1 MWRPSLGVALL
12 ALGLLCACGPRRA
25 VTVFRAPD
33 TLPDPG
39 QLDAA
44 LESRRAAVH
53 SLRAL
58 ARLRYRD
65 PESSNTS
72 REAIAVARPDRL
84 RVEVLSFFGAVFV
97 LTTGDGR
104 FTAYARR
111 EDTVYRG
118 EASPE
123 NMWSYARIGLPVVDL
138 VDIILGTPPRR
149 TADWAEVSWDR
160 ERGWIELTQEF
171 ADGSEQVVWFLGSL
185 PAAAEHRDPFGEVE
199 WHATFSA
206 YRRHGPVPIATH
218 IRLEVPSRDR
228 SVEIE
233 LEDVDVNPALE
244 VSTFQ
249 LEVPAGATVVDID
262 STTSAY

>member
-1 MWRPSLGVALL
+1 MRRLSLGVALVALSLL
-12 ALGLLCACGPRRA
+12 AACGASRPT
-25 VTVFRAPD
+25 TVFRAPD
-33 TLPDPG
+33 TLPDAA
-39 QLDAA
+39 QLNDA
-44 LESRRAAVH
+44 LESRRGAVR

-65 PESSNTS
+65 LEASNTS

-97 LTTGDGR
+97 LTTDNGR

-111 EDTVYRG
+111 EGTIYRG

-138 VDIILGTPPRR
+138 VDIMLGTPPRR
-149 TADWAEVSWDR
+149 AADWAQVTWDQ

-171 ADGSEQVVWFLGSL
+171 ADGSEQVIWFLGSL
-185 PAAAEHRDPFGEVE
+185 PTATEYRDTFGEVE
-199 WHATFSA
+199 WHATFSG
-206 YRRHGPVPIATH
+206 YQDHDSLPIATH

-233 LEDVDVNPALE
+233 LDDVDVNPTLE
-244 VSTFQ
+244 ASTFS
-249 LEVPAGATVVDID
+249 LDVPTGVTVVDID
-262 STTSAY
+262 STSSAY